1 MFACGVDRRALRQR
15 QPDFIRLA
23 ERRHERGAIRFA
35 SGVRV
40 CACPSIRHVRI
51 GAKSGN
57 FSENFFSPGHL
68 RYTPHFRQ
76 RYNGDEADLADQ
88 LRSKPL

>member
-1 MFACGVDRRALRQR
+1 
-15 QPDFIRLA
+15 
-23 ERRHERGAIRFA
+23 
-35 SGVRV
+35 
-40 CACPSIRHVRI
+40 VRI